1 MKIISKL
8 ASDTELEGWH
18 QTLSLATGDLTGL
31 LIGHLTPSA
40 ERIRGPE
47 KGRAQVWIQNIW
59 QGFPDFLS
67 VYTLLTL
74 KLWSSSS
81 LIFLA
86 WIKRYKSI
94 SAETGG
100 PQRKLA
106 GVAINIENKSCI
118 TVQIGQRLVSNNWSP
133 KQWIMRGNHLQ
144 KTKIPELELKESWVV
159 VV

>member
-18 QTLSLATGDLTGL
+18 QTLSLATRDLTGL

-59 QGFPDFLS
+59 RGFPDFLS